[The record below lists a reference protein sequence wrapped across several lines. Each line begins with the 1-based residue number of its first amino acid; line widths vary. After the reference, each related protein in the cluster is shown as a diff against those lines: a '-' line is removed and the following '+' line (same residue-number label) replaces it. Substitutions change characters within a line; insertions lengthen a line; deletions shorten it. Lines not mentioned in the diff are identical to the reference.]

1 MTDKWMITRDCMT
14 CNGAGVL
21 GIEYEPVADTPCTD
35 CGGDCK
41 VVTYEDVASY
51 SNIEE
56 LYLDYPPDK
65 IVSLEFITGYCQ
77 P

>member
-1 MTDKWMITRDCMT
+1 MT

-21 GIEYEPVADTPCTD
+21 GIEYDPVADTPCTD

-65 IVSLEFITGYCQ
+65 IVSLKFITGYCQ